1 MTNDATMDITRC
13 AEVAAHLAH
22 FPPANH
28 AEVVARFGLR
38 WRDWEAA
45 AAYWA
50 KVRDAELAAGKTQL
64 SSRFVHAFVTT
75 AERLKER
82 QASMESIGPLPFSF
96 RLEATPQA
104 GPEPGDALAS
114 APVVEATQVLA
125 GARDLDAPSFRD
137 SGAAPEQS
145 APLSAMPRSVAR
157 YLAET
162 AAVSGP
168 VAPMKL
174 PFVQVPGTP
183 DQALSRAMAHAD
195 AVQGPRSR
203 QPASSGGTVAVSE
216 PAAGLSPPPGVRDLT
231 VEQYTSLRVEL
242 QLLPGHDT
250 GILARYGVRPDDK
263 EALFGYWRKR
273 FEADP
278 PLRMMFARGYAQY
291 LAWFRENPAALEGV
305 AQSVRGGRAR

>member
-82 QASMESIGPLPFSF
+82 QVSMESIGPLPFSF

-137 SGAAPEQS
+137 PAGAADPASDIRYRDDAEPVSGTGPEPGTKPVSGTRPAAAS
-145 APLSAMPRSVAR
+145 APTAEDEEPPEPEPEPFRSRSSAPRGPAEPPKLDAR
-157 YLAET
+157 T
-162 AAVSGP
+162 AALQPPGQRASP
-168 VAPMKL
+168 TRKSAP
-174 PFVQVPGTP
+174 
-183 DQALSRAMAHAD
+183 
-195 AVQGPRSR
+195 
-203 QPASSGGTVAVSE
+203 PAPLCTG
-216 PAAGLSPPPGVRDLT
+216 PPPK
-231 VEQYTSLRVEL
+231 S
-242 QLLPGHDT
+242 
-250 GILARYGVRPDDK
+250 
-263 EALFGYWRKR
+263 
-273 FEADP
+273 
-278 PLRMMFARGYAQY
+278 
-291 LAWFRENPAALEGV
+291 
-305 AQSVRGGRAR
+305 